1 LDFSIWRKF
10 SSEYMKTILV
20 IEDDPLTLK
29 ITENKLK
36 KEGYKVYISKDG
48 KDGLEKIESLK
59 PDLVITDIMMPY
71 KSGVEITYYI
81 KKKFPNIPVI
91 VLSAL
96 GEEEQTVLETFK
108 VGANDFIAKPFNLTE
123 LALRVK
129 RLL

>member
-1 LDFSIWRKF
+1 
-10 SSEYMKTILV
+10 MKTILV
-20 IEDDPLTLK
+20 IEDDPLTLT

-36 KEGYKVYISKDG
+36 KEGYKVYISTDG

-81 KKKFPNIPVI
+81 KKNFPKIPVI

-96 GEEEQTVLETFK
+96 GEEEQTVIETFK

-129 RLL
+129 RLI